1 MSPDTPRRA
10 VALTLATMVLV
21 IMATL
26 PMAAQEATTSPTPS
40 AVPAASAAASAHP
53 AASAAA
59 DDCVEPEASLAPVTE
74 EALSIP
80 EDFRIALF
88 EGVWEGIRDLYVDPG
103 TNGLDWE
110 AIGDEYA
117 PLVISTDNAHEV
129 YQLLSEMVGLL
140 EDPFTGY
147 FAPEELGDPAAF
159 DPSYGGIGALLD
171 TSAAGED
178 SPGLRIVYVF
188 EGGSAQEAGIRA
200 RDSIVGVEGDACA
213 RIADIRGPEG
223 SEVTLTIASPGE
235 EPREVTLERRR
246 IDPRILPEVRRLD
259 ADPGV
264 GYLQILALSGQEA
277 IDGIEQALTTLPRHE
292 PLEGLIIDLRASNQG
307 APAVVIETLRA
318 FVEGNVGEFHSRLG
332 NEPIEIEPN
341 DLAEQYAQVPLVVLV
356 DEETEADAEQ
366 LAAIL
371 QDQGRALVVGAQTSG
386 KTHGTTSVD
395 FADGSLLQIVSFGF
409 QLPGGETL
417 ERVGVTPDVAVQA
430 DWLSYPES
438 ADPFLL
444 AALEAIESGLAD
456 PPPSP
461 AALASPAPGASVG
474 PAAVAIGRPVAHRPR
489 QPRPPRQPGRGGR
502 PPRGRRRA

>member
-1 MSPDTPRRA
+1 MSPHTPRRTVALA
-10 VALTLATMVLV
+10 VATLALV

-26 PMAAQEATTSPTPS
+26 PMAAQEATTSPAPS

-53 AASAAA
+53 SASAAA
-59 DDCVEPEASLAPVTE
+59 DDCVEPEASLEPVTE

-140 EDPFTGY
+140 EDSFTGY

-223 SEVTLTIASPGE
+223 SEVTLTIARPGE

-246 IDPRILPEVRRLD
+246 IDPRILPEVRRLE

-277 IDGIEQALTTLPRHE
+277 IDGIEQATHDPAAPRTPGRPDHR
-292 PLEGLIIDLRASNQG
+292 PARLRPGRPGRRHRDAAGFRRGQ
-307 APAVVIETLRA
+307 R
-318 FVEGNVGEFHSRLG
+318 RR
-332 NEPIEIEPN
+332 
-341 DLAEQYAQVPLVVLV
+341 VPL
-356 DEETEADAEQ
+356 
-366 LAAIL
+366 
-371 QDQGRALVVGAQTSG
+371 
-386 KTHGTTSVD
+386 
-395 FADGSLLQIVSFGF
+395 
-409 QLPGGETL
+409 
-417 ERVGVTPDVAVQA
+417 
-430 DWLSYPES
+430 
-438 ADPFLL
+438 
-444 AALEAIESGLAD
+444 
-456 PPPSP
+456 
-461 AALASPAPGASVG
+461 APGQ
-474 PAAVAIGRPVAHRPR
+474 RAHRDR
-489 QPRPPRQPGRGGR
+489 AQRPC
-502 PPRGRRRA
+502 RAVR